1 MISTVFV
8 NFGSKYFIFE
18 LFYLVNRKNHQP
30 KTPPICLTSSN
41 IALSMQ
47 ELVLLPMGRTSCL
60 VEQVSRGEIM
70 ESLERVL
77 ASEQFATSPNLKK
90 FLSYIIEQKLD
101 GNEAGLKAY
110 SIAIDAFGR
119 SEEFDSQIDPIVRVQ
134 AGRLRK
140 ELAAYYEDVG
150 ANDLV
155 RIDVPRGS
163 YRPEFSYQN
172 VDLKQTENP
181 KSKFSFK
188 SRFVGLTL
196 AIIGAVTLIA
206 GITYLQHRDRH
217 YDDLP
222 QTVKVDDKADTISV
236 AIHGAFDTADDLDTE
251 DVQFAQEFRQALS
264 RNSSLTV
271 LVTEGHDIS
280 SPTDFIIEQSFLGS
294 QTSRLISIELV
305 NGRTMELVWGN
316 TYAREESED
325 LLAQV
330 TRDVNS
336 QLFGASVRA
345 LEGRDPR
352 RLSAAQLFVLATWVP
367 GPAKSTL
374 EWEKERVALAR
385 LAIQKDPNFGP
396 AYSVLA
402 DKLAYLA
409 AVDGPSNTQKA
420 LDEAEESAQKAVS
433 LNAGDPNTIFNVA
446 QYNWHGGNLDDSVR
460 LQNRVLELAPN
471 HGFAGFFVNVLP
483 FTCLPPPV
491 RVLRDAIAFDESLS
505 ADNPVRWVTLT
516 WIGWLHM
523 LRNELQQALEAE
535 EKAAQIFQ
543 IPYTTI
549 RRAAILNL
557 MGDTDKA
564 ADVIMQQRANW
575 PNLSPD
581 HFAYVTYPR
590 ICRDVD
596 NPDKEIL
603 LDIYRKLAEDMKGR
617 V

>member
-1 MISTVFV
+1 
-8 NFGSKYFIFE
+8 
-18 LFYLVNRKNHQP
+18 
-30 KTPPICLTSSN
+30 
-41 IALSMQ
+41 
-47 ELVLLPMGRTSCL
+47 
-60 VEQVSRGEIM
+60 
-70 ESLERVL
+70 
-77 ASEQFATSPNLKK
+77 
-90 FLSYIIEQKLD
+90 
-101 GNEAGLKAY
+101 
-110 SIAIDAFGR
+110 
-119 SEEFDSQIDPIVRVQ
+119 
-134 AGRLRK
+134 
-140 ELAAYYEDVG
+140 
-150 ANDLV
+150 
-155 RIDVPRGS
+155 
-163 YRPEFSYQN
+163 
-172 VDLKQTENP
+172 
-181 KSKFSFK
+181 
-188 SRFVGLTL
+188 
-196 AIIGAVTLIA
+196 
-206 GITYLQHRDRH
+206 
-217 YDDLP
+217 
-222 QTVKVDDKADTISV
+222 
-236 AIHGAFDTADDLDTE
+236 
-251 DVQFAQEFRQALS
+251 
-264 RNSSLTV
+264 
-271 LVTEGHDIS
+271 
-280 SPTDFIIEQSFLGS
+280 
-294 QTSRLISIELV
+294 
-305 NGRTMELVWGN
+305 MELVWGN
-316 TYAREESED
+316 TYSREESDD

-420 LDEAEESAQKAVS
+420 LDEAEESAQLAVE

-446 QYNWHGGNLDDSVR
+446 QFNWHAGNLDNSIR

-483 FTCLPPPV
+483 FSCLPPPV
-491 RVLRDAIAFDESLS
+491 RVLREAIAFDQSLS

-557 MGDTDKA
+557 MGDSEKA
-564 ADVIMQQRANW
+564 YEIIMQQRANW
-575 PNLSPD
+575 PNLSPE

>member
-1 MISTVFV
+1 M
-8 NFGSKYFIFE
+8 
-18 LFYLVNRKNHQP
+18 
-30 KTPPICLTSSN
+30 
-41 IALSMQ
+41 
-47 ELVLLPMGRTSCL
+47 
-60 VEQVSRGEIM
+60 EQVAREEIM
-70 ESLERVL
+70 KSLDRIL
-77 ASEQFATSPNLKK
+77 ASEEFATSPNLKK

-119 SEEFDSQIDPIVRVQ
+119 SEDFDSQIDPIVRVQ

-140 ELAAYYEDVG
+140 ELAAYYKGAG
-150 ANDLV
+150 ANDPV

-172 VDLKQTENP
+172 VNLEAAEIE
-181 KSKFSFK
+181 KSKFSFISKFSK
-188 SRFVGLTL
+188 SR
-196 AIIGAVTLIA
+196 IIGVALAAVAVVMLVA
-206 GITYLQHRDRH
+206 GIAYMQHRAQH
-217 YDDLP
+217 HGLP
-222 QTVKVDDKADTISV
+222 QTIETDDNLDTISV
-236 AIHGAFDTADDLDTE
+236 AIHGGLEIDGDLDAR
-251 DVQFAQEFRQALS
+251 DVQFVQEFRQALS
-264 RNSSLTV
+264 RNSSLSV
-271 LVTEGHDIS
+271 LVSENHDVS
-280 SPTDFIIEQSFLGS
+280 SPTDFIIEQSFLGT
-294 QTSRLISIELV
+294 QTNRLISIELV

-316 TYAREESED
+316 TYSREESDD

-420 LDEAEESAQKAVS
+420 LDEAEESAQLAVE

-446 QYNWHGGNLDDSVR
+446 QYNWHAGNLDNSIR

-483 FTCLPPPV
+483 FSCLPPPV
-491 RVLRDAIAFDESLS
+491 RVLREAIAFDQSLS

-557 MGDTDKA
+557 MGDSEKA
-564 ADVIMQQRANW
+564 YEIIMQQRANW
-575 PNLSPD
+575 PNLSPE

>member
-1 MISTVFV
+1 MKSLDRI
-8 NFGSKYFIFE
+8 
-18 LFYLVNRKNHQP
+18 L
-30 KTPPICLTSSN
+30 SS
-41 IALSMQ
+41 
-47 ELVLLPMGRTSCL
+47 E
-60 VEQVSRGEIM
+60 E
-70 ESLERVL
+70 
-77 ASEQFATSPNLKK
+77 FATSPNLQK
-90 FLSYIIEQKLD
+90 FLSYIIEQKLN

-119 SEEFDSQIDPIVRVQ
+119 SEDFDSQIDPIVRVQ

-140 ELAAYYEDVG
+140 ELAAYYEGAG
-150 ANDLV
+150 ANDPV

-172 VDLKQTENP
+172 VNLESAENE
-181 KSKFSFK
+181 KDKISFNSKFSKYKIIGF
-188 SRFVGLTL
+188 TL
-196 AIIGAVTLIA
+196 ATVAVIMLIA
-206 GITYLQHRDRH
+206 GVTYLQHRDEH
-217 YDDLP
+217 HGLP
-222 QTVKVDDKADTISV
+222 QTVETSNDIDTISV
-236 AIHGAFDTADDLDTE
+236 AIHGGLEAESDLDSK
-251 DVQFAQEFRQALS
+251 DVQFVQEFRQALS

-271 LVTEGHDIS
+271 LVSENHDVNA
-280 SPTDFIIEQSFLGS
+280 PTDFIIEQSFLGTQS
-294 QTSRLISIELV
+294 NRLISIELL

-420 LDEAEESAQKAVS
+420 LDEAEESAQLAVE

-446 QYNWHGGNLDDSVR
+446 QYNWHAGNLDDSIR

-483 FTCLPPPV
+483 FSCLPPPV
-491 RVLRDAIAFDESLS
+491 RVLQEAIAFDQSLS

-523 LRNELQQALEAE
+523 LRGELEQALEAE
-535 EKAAQIFQ
+535 QKAAQIFQ

-557 MGDTDKA
+557 MGDRDQA
-564 ADVIMQQRANW
+564 AQVILQQRANW

-603 LDIYRKLAEDMKGR
+603 LDIYRKLAEDMQGR

>member
-1 MISTVFV
+1 M
-8 NFGSKYFIFE
+8 K
-18 LFYLVNRKNHQP
+18 
-30 KTPPICLTSSN
+30 
-41 IALSMQ
+41 
-47 ELVLLPMGRTSCL
+47 
-60 VEQVSRGEIM
+60 
-70 ESLERVL
+70 SLDRVL

-90 FLSYIIEQKLD
+90 FLSYIIEQKLN

-119 SEEFDSQIDPIVRVQ
+119 SEDFDSQIDPIVRVQ

-140 ELAAYYEDVG
+140 ELAAYYEGAG
-150 ANDLV
+150 ANDPV

-172 VDLKQTENP
+172 TKP
-181 KSKFSFK
+181 AKSTK
-188 SRFVGLTL
+188 SLTPTN
-196 AIIGAVTLIA
+196 VKYA
-206 GITYLQHRDRH
+206 GIALAVVIVIALAAGVVRH
-217 YDDLP
+217 QFFPSTTDDIS
-222 QTVKVDDKADTISV
+222 QTSQGTDLSETISV
-236 AIHGAFDTADDLDTE
+236 VIHGGWETQEDIDTQDI
-251 DVQFAQEFRQALS
+251 QFVQEFRQALS
-264 RNSSLTV
+264 RNSSLSV
-271 LVTEGHDIS
+271 IVSEGHDTNAA
-280 SPTDFIIEQSFLGS
+280 TDFIIEQSFLGT
-294 QTSRLISIELV
+294 QTNRLISIEIV

-316 TYAREESED
+316 TYAREESDD

-374 EWEKERVALAR
+374 EWEKERVDLAR
-385 LAIQKDPNFGP
+385 LAIRKDPNFGP

-409 AVDGPSNTQKA
+409 AVDGPSNSQKA
-420 LDEAEESAQKAVS
+420 LDEADESAQIAVG

-446 QYNWHGGNLDDSVR
+446 QYNWHAGNLDDSIR

-483 FTCLPPPV
+483 FSCLPPPV
-491 RVLRDAIAFDESLS
+491 RVLQEAIAFDQSLS

-523 LRNELQQALEAE
+523 LRGELEQALEAE

-557 MGDTDKA
+557 MGESEKA
-564 ADVIMQQRANW
+564 AEVIMQQRANW

-603 LDIYRKLAEDMKGR
+603 LDIYRKLAEDMQGR

>member
-1 MISTVFV
+1 M
-8 NFGSKYFIFE
+8 
-18 LFYLVNRKNHQP
+18 
-30 KTPPICLTSSN
+30 
-41 IALSMQ
+41 
-47 ELVLLPMGRTSCL
+47 
-60 VEQVSRGEIM
+60 EQVAREEIM
-70 ESLERVL
+70 KSLDRVL
-77 ASEQFATSPNLKK
+77 ASEEFAMSPNLKK
-90 FLSYIIEQKLD
+90 FLSYIIEQKLN

-119 SEEFDSQIDPIVRVQ
+119 SEDFDSQIDPIVRVQ

-140 ELAAYYEDVG
+140 ELAAYYEGEG
-150 ANDLV
+150 ANDPV

-172 VDLKQTENP
+172 TKP
-181 KSKFSFK
+181 AKSTK
-188 SRFVGLTL
+188 SLTPTN
-196 AIIGAVTLIA
+196 VKYA
-206 GITYLQHRDRH
+206 GIALAVVIVIALAAGVVRH
-217 YDDLP
+217 QFFPSTTDDIS
-222 QTVKVDDKADTISV
+222 QTSQGTDLSETISV
-236 AIHGAFDTADDLDTE
+236 VIHGGWETQEDIDTQDI
-251 DVQFAQEFRQALS
+251 QFVQEFRQALS
-264 RNSSLTV
+264 RNSSLSV
-271 LVTEGHDIS
+271 IVSEGHDTPS
-280 SPTDFIIEQSFLGS
+280 ATDFIIEQSFLGT
-294 QTSRLISIELV
+294 QTNRLISIEIV

-316 TYAREESED
+316 TYVREESED

-374 EWEKERVALAR
+374 EWEKERVDLAR
-385 LAIQKDPNFGP
+385 LAIRKDPNFGP

-409 AVDGPSNTQKA
+409 AVDGPSNSQKA
-420 LDEAEESAQKAVS
+420 LDEAEESAQIAVG

-446 QYNWHGGNLDDSVR
+446 QYNWHAGNLDDSIR

-483 FTCLPPPV
+483 FSCLPPPV
-491 RVLRDAIAFDESLS
+491 RVLQEAIAFDQSLS

-523 LRNELQQALEAE
+523 LRGELEQALEAE

-557 MGDTDKA
+557 MGESEKA
-564 ADVIMQQRANW
+564 AEIIMQQRANW

-603 LDIYRKLAEDMKGR
+603 LDIYRKLAEDMQGR

>member
-1 MISTVFV
+1 MLLEYHHW
-8 NFGSKYFIFE
+8 YFSLWE
-18 LFYLVNRKNHQP
+18 GKA
-30 KTPPICLTSSN
+30 KS
-41 IALSMQ
+41 
-47 ELVLLPMGRTSCL
+47 L
-60 VEQVSRGEIM
+60 VEQVAREEIM
-70 ESLERVL
+70 KSLDRIL
-77 ASEQFATSPNLKK
+77 ASEEFATSPNLKK

-119 SEEFDSQIDPIVRVQ
+119 SEDFDSQIDPIVRVQ

-140 ELAAYYEDVG
+140 ELAAYYEGAG
-150 ANDLV
+150 ANDPV

-172 VDLKQTENP
+172 VNLEAAEIE
-181 KSKFSFK
+181 KSKFSFNSKFSK
-188 SRFVGLTL
+188 SR
-196 AIIGAVTLIA
+196 IIGVALTAAAVIMLVA
-206 GITYLQHRDRH
+206 GITYFQHRDH

-222 QTVKVDDKADTISV
+222 QTVETDENLDTISV
-236 AIHGAFDTADDLDTE
+236 AIHEAFETADDLNAE
-251 DVQFAQEFRQALS
+251 DVQFAQEFRQSLS
-264 RNSSLTV
+264 RNSSLSV
-271 LVTEGHDIS
+271 IVTENHDIS
-280 SPTDFIIEQSFLGS
+280 SPTDFIIEQSFLGT

-316 TYAREESED
+316 TYSREESDD

-420 LDEAEESAQKAVS
+420 LDEAEESAQLAVE

-446 QYNWHGGNLDDSVR
+446 QYNWHAGNLDNSIR

-483 FTCLPPPV
+483 FSCLPPPV
-491 RVLRDAIAFDESLS
+491 RVLREAIAFDQSLS

-557 MGDTDKA
+557 MGDSEKA
-564 ADVIMQQRANW
+564 YEIIMQQRANW
-575 PNLSPD
+575 PNLSPE

>member
-1 MISTVFV
+1 M
-8 NFGSKYFIFE
+8 
-18 LFYLVNRKNHQP
+18 R
-30 KTPPICLTSSN
+30 
-41 IALSMQ
+41 
-47 ELVLLPMGRTSCL
+47 ELVLLPMGRKASCL
-60 VEQVSRGEIM
+60 VEQVTRSEIR
-70 ESLERVL
+70 ESLQRVL

-119 SEEFDSQIDPIVRVQ
+119 SEDFDSQIDPIVRVQ

-140 ELAAYYEDVG
+140 ELAEYYEGVG
-150 ANDLV
+150 ANDPV

-163 YRPEFSYQN
+163 YRPEFTYQN
-172 VDLKQTENP
+172 INSEP
-181 KSKFSFK
+181 ARSEKSKFSIK
-188 SRFVGLTL
+188 SRFAGLTL
-196 AIIGAVTLIA
+196 AAITVIIFVA
-206 GITYLQHRDRH
+206 GFAYMQHRAQH
-217 YDDLP
+217 HGLP
-222 QTVKVDDKADTISV
+222 QAVETDDEADTISV
-236 AIHGAFDTADDLDTE
+236 AIHEALETADDLNAE
-251 DVQFAQEFRQALS
+251 DVQFAQEFRQSLS
-264 RNSSLTV
+264 RNSSLSV
-271 LVTEGHDIS
+271 IVTENHDIS
-280 SPTDFIIEQSFLGS
+280 SPTDFIIEQSFLGT

-316 TYAREESED
+316 TYTREESED

-385 LAIQKDPNFGP
+385 LAIRKDPSFGP

-420 LDEAEESAQKAVS
+420 LDEAEESAQQAVE
-433 LNAGDPNTIFNVA
+433 LNSSDPNTIFNVA
-446 QYNWHGGNLDDSVR
+446 QYNWHAGNLDDSIR

-491 RVLRDAIAFDESLS
+491 RVLREAIAFDESLS

-557 MGDTDKA
+557 MGDTETA
-564 ADVIMQQRANW
+564 AEIIMQQRDNW

-603 LDIYRKLAEDMKGR
+603 LDIYRKLAEDMEGR

>member
-1 MISTVFV
+1 M
-8 NFGSKYFIFE
+8 
-18 LFYLVNRKNHQP
+18 
-30 KTPPICLTSSN
+30 
-41 IALSMQ
+41 
-47 ELVLLPMGRTSCL
+47 
-60 VEQVSRGEIM
+60 EQVAREEIM
-70 ESLERVL
+70 KSLDRIL

-119 SEEFDSQIDPIVRVQ
+119 SEDFDSQIDPIVRVQ

-140 ELAAYYEDVG
+140 ELAAYYEGAG
-150 ANDLV
+150 ANDPV

-172 VDLKQTENP
+172 VNFEVSEIE
-181 KSKFSFK
+181 KSKFSFNSKSSK
-188 SRFVGLTL
+188 SR
-196 AIIGAVTLIA
+196 IIGVALAAVAVVMLVA
-206 GITYLQHRDRH
+206 GIAYLQHRAQH
-217 YDDLP
+217 HGLP
-222 QTVKVDDKADTISV
+222 QTVETDDSIDTISV
-236 AIHGAFDTADDLDTE
+236 AIHGGLEIDGDLDAR
-251 DVQFAQEFRQALS
+251 DIQFVQEFRQALS
-264 RNSSLTV
+264 RNSSLSV
-271 LVTEGHDIS
+271 LVSENHDVS
-280 SPTDFIIEQSFLGS
+280 SPTDFIIEQSFLGT
-294 QTSRLISIELV
+294 QTNRLISIELV

-409 AVDGPSNTQKA
+409 AVDGPSNSQKA
-420 LDEAEESAQKAVS
+420 LDEAEESAQIAVG

-446 QYNWHGGNLDDSVR
+446 QYNWHGGNLDDSIR
-460 LQNRVLELAPN
+460 LQQRVLELAPN

-483 FTCLPPPV
+483 YSCLPPPV
-491 RVLRDAIAFDESLS
+491 RVLREAIAFDQSLS

-523 LRNELQQALEAE
+523 LRGELQQALEAE

-549 RRAAILNL
+549 RRAAIVNL
-557 MGDTDKA
+557 MGDSEKA
-564 ADVIMQQRANW
+564 AEIITQQRANW

-603 LDIYRKLAEDMKGR
+603 LDIYRKLAEDLQGR